1 MTTYLKQK
9 PVKSCEQFHRKTL
22 VKQAN
27 GTTYGGDFIESS
39 IRGSN
44 KKILQTTYLLRH
56 WSFQK
61 FSCYWSFHAT
71 EYLLRYW
78 SFQKFSC
85 YWSFHA
91 TEYLLR
97 YWSFQ
102 KLKFSEVFILRK
114 FSCYWVFIMLLIPFY
129 KKSHFCFTIN

>member
-44 KKILQTTYLLRH
+44 KKILQTHVFITPLKFSEVFMLL
-56 WSFQK
+56 K
-61 FSCYWSFHAT
+61 FSCYWVFIT
-71 EYLLRYW
+71 LLKF
-78 SFQKFSC
+78 SEVFMLLKFSC
-85 YWSFHA
+85 YWAFI
-91 TEYLLR
+91 TL
-97 YWSFQ
+97 
-102 KLKFSEVFILRK
+102 LKFSEVFILRK

>member
-44 KKILQTTYLLRH
+44 KKILQTHVFITP
-56 WSFQK
+56 
-61 FSCYWSFHAT
+61 
-71 EYLLRYW
+71 
-78 SFQKFSC
+78 
-85 YWSFHA
+85 
-91 TEYLLR
+91 
-97 YWSFQ
+97 
-102 KLKFSEVFILRK
+102 LKFSEVFMLLKFSCYWVLITLLKFSEVFMLLK
-114 FSCYWVFIMLLIPFY
+114 FSCYWVFITLLKFSETEVFRSFHTTEVFMLLSIYYATDTFL
-129 KKSHFCFTIN
+129 

>member
-44 KKILQTTYLLRH
+44 KKILQTHVFITP
-56 WSFQK
+56 
-61 FSCYWSFHAT
+61 
-71 EYLLRYW
+71 
-78 SFQKFSC
+78 
-85 YWSFHA
+85 
-91 TEYLLR
+91 
-97 YWSFQ
+97 
-102 KLKFSEVFILRK
+102 LKFSEVFMLLK
-114 FSCYWVFIMLLIPFY
+114 FSCYWVFITLLKFSEVFMLLKFSCYWVFITLLKFSETEVFRSFHTTEVFMLLSIY
-129 KKSHFCFTIN
+129 YATDTFL

>member
-44 KKILQTTYLLRH
+44 KKILQTHVFYYATEVFR
-56 WSFQK
+56 
-61 FSCYWSFHAT
+61 SFHAT
-71 EYLLRYW
+71 EVFMLLSIYYATEVFR
-78 SFQKFSC
+78 
-85 YWSFHA
+85 SFHA
-91 TEYLLR
+91 TEVFMLLSI
-97 YWSFQ
+97 YYAT
-102 KLKFSEVFILRK
+102 EVFR
-114 FSCYWVFIMLLIPFY
+114 
-129 KKSHFCFTIN
+129 N

>member
-44 KKILQTTYLLRH
+44 KKILQTHVFITP
-56 WSFQK
+56 
-61 FSCYWSFHAT
+61 
-71 EYLLRYW
+71 
-78 SFQKFSC
+78 
-85 YWSFHA
+85 
-91 TEYLLR
+91 
-97 YWSFQ
+97 
-102 KLKFSEVFILRK
+102 LKFSEVFMLLK
-114 FSCYWVFIMLLIPFY
+114 FSCYWVFITLLKFSEVFMLLKFSCYWAFITLLKFSETEVFRSFHTTEVFMLLSIY
-129 KKSHFCFTIN
+129 YATDTFL

>member
-44 KKILQTTYLLRH
+44 KKILQTHVFITP
-56 WSFQK
+56 
-61 FSCYWSFHAT
+61 
-71 EYLLRYW
+71 
-78 SFQKFSC
+78 
-85 YWSFHA
+85 
-91 TEYLLR
+91 
-97 YWSFQ
+97 
-102 KLKFSEVFILRK
+102 LKFSEVFMLLK
-114 FSCYWVFIMLLIPFY
+114 FSCYWVFITLLKFSEVFMLLKFSCYWVFITLLKFSETEVFRSFHTKEVFMLLSIY
-129 KKSHFCFTIN
+129 YATDTFL